1 MNAAGP
7 PRNTTEAPENATG
20 SSQAAPD
27 LPAAKHS
34 GASARRASHLVHAL
48 RRAGLDL
55 RLLLMAVLLVGMGVA
70 FHVLSGGVFLSPENL
85 YNIAQQTAVV
95 GIVSTVMVLIIV
107 ARHIDLSVGSVMGF
121 VGVLIAFLMYTSGWP
136 WYAASLAGLAVAILV
151 SMYQGTLTAMLGVPS
166 FVVTLG
172 GLMSFRG
179 AAFLVADGKTQPVN
193 DEFFQR
199 LGGGYDGSIGV
210 AATWALTALVI
221 AGLFVRMAQRRRSRS
236 RHEMQNEPLWIDVAV
251 TALPCVVLLAFA
263 SAMNSYQITSK
274 TEPQGIPI
282 PVLIW
287 AGVGAVLSFL
297 VHRTRFGRY
306 VFAMGGN
313 PDAAELVGIPVRR
326 VTLQLFVLLAVLVT
340 IAAIVSIAR
349 LNAGTNSLGTGM
361 ELYVIAA
368 AVIGGTAL
376 AGGTGS
382 ILGSALGALIMQSL
396 DSGMLLLDVSI
407 GKRMVIIG
415 QVLIVA
421 VVFDVLYRRRFGER

>member
-1 MNAAGP
+1 M
-7 PRNTTEAPENATG
+7 
-20 SSQAAPD
+20 SQVIA
-27 LPAAKHS
+27 
-34 GASARRASHLVHAL
+34 AL
-48 RRAGLDL
+48 RQAQIDW
-55 RLLLMAVLLVGMGVA
+55 RLVLMGAVLVGIALIFNM
-70 FHVLSGGVFLSPENL
+70 LTGGIFLSPENL

-95 GIVSTVMVLIIV
+95 GIVATVVVLIIV

-121 VGVLIAFLMYTSGWP
+121 VGVLVAFLMYTANWSWP
-136 WYAASLAGLAVAILV
+136 AAALAGLAVAIAV
-151 SMYQGTLTAMLGVPS
+151 SLYQGALTALLGVPS

-199 LGGGYDGSIGV
+199 LGGGYDGAIGV
-210 AATWALTALVI
+210 SASWMLAALVC
-221 AGLFVRMAQRRRSRS
+221 VSMAFAVFGKRRSQQRFGVAP
-236 RHEMQNEPLWIDVAV
+236 NPLWVDLLVLAVPVAIV
-251 TALPCVVLLAFA
+251 LGFTA
-263 SAMNSYQITSK
+263 AMNGYQIPNK
-274 TEPQGIPI
+274 DAPQGIPI

-287 AGVGAVLSFL
+287 AAVAIALSFI

-313 PDAAELVGIPVRR
+313 PDAAALVGIPVKR
-326 VTLQLFVLLAVLVT
+326 VTLMLFVLLGVLIT
-340 IAAIVSIAR
+340 IAAVVSIAR

-376 AGGTGS
+376 AGGSGS
-382 ILGSALGALIMQSL
+382 ILGSVLGALIMQSL

-415 QVLIVA
+415 QVLIAA
-421 VVFDVLYRRRFGER
+421 VVFDVLYRKWTGEQ

>member
-1 MNAAGP
+1 MSQSPGP
-7 PRNTTEAPENATG
+7 WRR
-20 SSQAAPD
+20 
-27 LPAAKHS
+27 S
-34 GASARRASHLVHAL
+34 GA
-48 RRAGLDL
+48 DL
-55 RLLLMAVLLVGMGVA
+55 RLLLMSVLLVVMAIV
-70 FHVLSGGVFLSPENL
+70 FHVMSDGVFLSPENL
-85 YNIAQQTAVV
+85 YNVAQQTAVV

-121 VGVLIAFLMYTSGWP
+121 VGVLVAYLQYTSGWSWP
-136 WYAASLAGLAVAILV
+136 AACLAGLAVALLV
-151 SMYQGTLTAMLGVPS
+151 SVYQGGLTAVLGVPS

-199 LGGGYDGSIGV
+199 LGGGYDGGIG
-210 AATWALTALVI
+210 ATATWVLAVLV
-221 AGLFVRMAQRRRSRS
+221 G
-236 RHEMQNEPLWIDVAV
+236 
-251 TALPCVVLLAFA
+251 VVLLARTLQRRRARQRHGMPVEPLWMDLLLTAVPVAVVFA
-263 SAMNSYQITSK
+263 FAATMNSYQISSK
-274 TEPQGIPI
+274 TEPQGMPI

-287 AGVGAVLSFL
+287 AVVAVVLSFL

-313 PDAAELVGIPVRR
+313 PDAAALVGIPVRR
-326 VTLQLFVLLAVLVT
+326 VTLMLFALLAVLVT
-340 IAAIVSIAR
+340 VAAIVSIAR

-376 AGGTGS
+376 AGGSGS
-382 ILGSALGALIMQSL
+382 IFGSVLGALIMQSL
-396 DSGMLLLDVSI
+396 DSGMLLLDVPI

-415 QVLIVA
+415 QVLIIA
-421 VVFDVLYRRRFGER
+421 VVFDVLYRRYVGDN

>member
-1 MNAAGP
+1 MN
-7 PRNTTEAPENATG
+7 N
-20 SSQAAPD
+20 Q
-27 LPAAKHS
+27 LPVW
-34 GASARRASHLVHAL
+34 RRV
-48 RRAGLDL
+48 GIDL
-55 RLLLMAVLLVGMGVA
+55 RLALMCVLLAALGIG

-85 YNIAQQTAVV
+85 YNVAQQTAVV

-121 VGVLIAFLMYTSGWP
+121 VGVLIAYLQYTSGWS
-136 WYAASLAGLAVAILV
+136 WQASCLAGLAVALLV
-151 SMYQGTLTAMLGVPS
+151 SIYQGWLTAVLGVPS

-199 LGGGYDGSIGV
+199 LGGGYDGGIGTTWTWVLAAFV
-210 AATWALTALVI
+210 AVVLVARMLLRRRTRLRHGMPVDPLWLELALLVVPIAVVI
-221 AGLFVRMAQRRRSRS
+221 AFA
-236 RHEMQNEPLWIDVAV
+236 AV
-251 TALPCVVLLAFA
+251 
-263 SAMNSYQITSK
+263 MNSYRIPSK
-274 TEPQGIPI
+274 NEAQGLPI

-287 AGVGAVLSFL
+287 AVVAVVLSFI

-313 PDAAELVGIPVRR
+313 PDAAALVGIPVKR
-326 VTLQLFVLLAVLVT
+326 VTLMLFALLAVLVT

-376 AGGTGS
+376 AGGSGS
-382 ILGSALGALIMQSL
+382 IFGSVLGALIMQSL
-396 DSGMLLLDVSI
+396 DSGMLLLDVPI
-407 GKRMVIIG
+407 GRRMVIIG
-415 QVLIVA
+415 QVLIAA
-421 VVFDVLYRRRFGER
+421 VVFDVLYRRKFGEN

>member
-1 MNAAGP
+1 MT
-7 PRNTTEAPENATG
+7 RR
-20 SSQAAPD
+20 
-27 LPAAKHS
+27 S
-34 GASARRASHLVHAL
+34 GV
-48 RRAGLDL
+48 DL
-55 RLLLMAVLLVGMGVA
+55 RLLLMCVLLAVMAIV
-70 FHVLSGGVFLSPENL
+70 FHWLSGGVFLSPENL

-95 GIVSTVMVLIIV
+95 GIVSTVMVLVIV

-121 VGVLIAFLMYTSGWP
+121 VGVLVAYLQYTSGWSWP
-136 WYAASLAGLAVAILV
+136 ASCLAGLAVALLV
-151 SMYQGTLTAMLGVPS
+151 SLYQGGLTAMLGVPS

-199 LGGGYDGSIGV
+199 LGGGYDGGIGTT
-210 AATWALTALVI
+210 ATWALA
-221 AGLFVRMAQRRRSRS
+221 AGVAVVLFARMLQQRRARQ
-236 RHEMQNEPLWIDVAV
+236 RHEMPVEPLWIDVLLTAV
-251 TALPCVVLLAFA
+251 PVVVVFAFA
-263 SAMNSYQITSK
+263 ATMNSYQISSK

-287 AGVGAVLSFL
+287 AVVAVVLSFI

-313 PDAAELVGIPVRR
+313 PDAAALVGIPVRR
-326 VTLQLFVLLAVLVT
+326 VTLLLFALLAVLVT
-340 IAAIVSIAR
+340 VAAIVSIAR

-376 AGGTGS
+376 AGGSGS
-382 ILGSALGALIMQSL
+382 IFGSVLGALIMQSL

-415 QVLIVA
+415 QVLIIA
-421 VVFDVLYRRRFGER
+421 VVFDVLYRRRFGEN